1 MVPPRRGRRGLPR
14 RRHPGRG
21 GPRERLPPAR
31 SGPAVPRRVGGGRR
45 RHPGVQGRE
54 VAGLVAGRRR
64 VRMARR
70 RARSAVGPAVRE
82 CALPGSWNDGR
93 MSGNG
98 PSQSWPS
105 GGPIPPM
112 APGGDRPGEIPAL
125 PPALIAAPPGVDGT
139 PLRQTPAPPTPI
151 ASSRRTVPRPA
162 EGLGPAFRGAP
173 AGTVQRIAAFT
184 LDAAAVFLAS
194 AVVLVLT
201 QSVLLAALTVFELA
215 LFLWVLEARTGLTL
229 GNAVLRLRSARA
241 DRPWSPGIGRQFVR
255 GIITGAGFLVAV
267 GSWVVVAS
275 SAWDRGGRRQSWADR
290 VAGTVVVAVPAKAAV
305 EAPPAPAAVEAA
317 PLAPPQ
323 VVPLVA
329 SPSVVDEDSQP
340 TDARAASRRTET
352 PEPAAPGSDRPLFT
366 VAPAPAPQTG
376 AEAPAPE
383 TGALL
388 LIFDTGQRVQ
398 LALPVAANLGRGPV
412 ASAHD
417 DRLIVVTDPD
427 ASVSK
432 THLRIEHSRGRTWV
446 TDFGSTNGSD
456 VRSDDGQTTELVAG
470 ERVLLD
476 DADRVRMGNRSFTIS
491 LLLGT
496 DSSAGERA

>member
-1 MVPPRRGRRGLPR
+1 
-14 RRHPGRG
+14 
-21 GPRERLPPAR
+21 
-31 SGPAVPRRVGGGRR
+31 
-45 RHPGVQGRE
+45 
-54 VAGLVAGRRR
+54 
-64 VRMARR
+64 
-70 RARSAVGPAVRE
+70 
-82 CALPGSWNDGR
+82 

-173 AGTVQRIAAFT
+173 AGTIQRIAAFT

-201 QSVLLAALTVFELA
+201 QSVLLAGLTVFELA

-241 DRPWSPGIGRQFVR
+241 DRPWSPGVGRQFVR

-290 VAGTVVVAVPAKAAV
+290 VAGTVVVAVPPKAV

-366 VAPAPAPQTG
+366 VALAPGSQAG
-376 AEAPAPE
+376 AEAPAPAPE